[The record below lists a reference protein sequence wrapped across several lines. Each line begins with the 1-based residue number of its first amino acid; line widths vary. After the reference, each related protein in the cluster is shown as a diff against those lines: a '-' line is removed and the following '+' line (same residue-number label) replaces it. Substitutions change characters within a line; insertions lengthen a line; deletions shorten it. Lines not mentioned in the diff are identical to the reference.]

1 MNANIREI
9 LLTQEAEL
17 LEIDL
22 DCLEEQLE
30 TGDYDYQYAKS
41 CKETIA
47 AIRHKRQQAAAKQHQ
62 NKKETG
68 EKSELP
74 QIPLESLRRT
84 PPRRKAPA
92 ALRPTKISAS

>member
-1 MNANIREI
+1 MSANIREI

-47 AIRHKRQQAAAKQHQ
+47 AIRHKRQQAAAKQHH

-68 EKSELP
+68 E
-74 QIPLESLRRT
+74 
-84 PPRRKAPA
+84 
-92 ALRPTKISAS
+92 

>member
-62 NKKETG
+62 NQNHPHSG
-68 EKSELP
+68 WF
-74 QIPLESLRRT
+74 
-84 PPRRKAPA
+84 
-92 ALRPTKISAS
+92 ALRV